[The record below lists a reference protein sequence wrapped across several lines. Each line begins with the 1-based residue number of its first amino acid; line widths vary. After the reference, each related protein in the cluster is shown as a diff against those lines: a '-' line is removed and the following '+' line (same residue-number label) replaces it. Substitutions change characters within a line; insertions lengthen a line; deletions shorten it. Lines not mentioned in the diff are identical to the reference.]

1 LGTVTERI
9 DEGAFNAPST
19 AHLQALGAA
28 ADQASLCIAILAGRD
43 LRFSYVNAAC
53 QALAP
58 GITMLGRTYRD
69 VFPEAA
75 RAGAEAALQRT
86 MDAGKTRRVERYRAP
101 VPAQA
106 DAVWQGEVV
115 PVATRAGEA
124 PALAVL
130 VENVAARMRT
140 EEALQRQQAEAARV
154 NARLNATLDAITDG
168 VLVLDREWRYTYVS
182 ERAGEILGIR
192 PADLLGGCVWDL
204 FPAAEGTRFHEGYH
218 QAVKSGRPVHFEEF
232 YPAPLNQWLECHCYP
247 GADELAVYFR
257 DVTSR
262 KRDEAERQRAYER
275 YERQVRLFD
284 GVASTTPDFVYVF
297 DLEGRFQYANR
308 RLLEVWGM
316 RIEDVVG
323 KTCRQLGYEQ
333 WHHDMHMRELAQVI
347 ATKRGLKGEVPFKA
361 PLTGIFGIYEYIFTP
376 VMGPDG
382 DVEAVAGTTR
392 DVTERKSVEE
402 RLRASEEQA
411 RRAERHLA
419 LALRAARSGDFDW
432 DAKSD
437 VNRWSDELLALY
449 GLSREQF
456 GGRSE
461 DWIAC
466 LVEEDR
472 PAGMAAIKRSFE
484 TGTFELEFRIRRADN
499 GELRWIYA
507 RAEVTFDD
515 NGAPV
520 RMIGINVD
528 ITERKHSEALAAEG
542 ERRFQAVIDAAPA
555 ALTLLR
561 PVRAPDGA
569 VVDFE
574 WQYMNRAARETIG
587 RPIHELT
594 GARIGATLPGTWEAP
609 GLFSA
614 FVRAMETGSAQTI
627 EVDSSSPGAPGTYL
641 NVAAPYESDALV
653 VWFVD
658 ISERK
663 RMEAK
668 LREAD
673 RRKDEFLATLSHELR
688 NPLAPI
694 RTAAKLLGNPRLETG
709 QLAWAQSVIQRQVGH
724 MARLLEDLLDVAR
737 ITQGKLELK
746 PEPVSLVS
754 VVDAAVEAARP
765 LLDDKRHRL
774 AIALPDTPKT
784 VQVDPT
790 RMSQVLSNLLTNAA
804 KYTDAGG
811 SVELAVV
818 DEGGML
824 RLEVRDNG
832 IGIPPQARAKLFEM
846 FSQIDSA
853 RSEGGLGIGLA
864 LVKGLVELHG
874 GTVEVQ
880 SEGAGHGSTF
890 VVSIPAH
897 AGVFPAAA
905 AAGALRANAAPARLK
920 VLIADDNADAADTL
934 AVLIGMYGHEVRVA
948 HGGRPAVSILQ
959 TFRPD
964 VAFVDI
970 GMPDLNGYE
979 VARAVRRD
987 ASTQG
992 MHLVA
997 ITGWGQEEDKRRA
1010 SAAGFDDHLTKP
1022 VDPDRVAEVLTQFV
1036 RQEQR

>member
-9 DEGAFNAPST
+9 DESALHAPST
-19 AHLQALGAA
+19 AHLQLLGAA
-28 ADQASLCIAILAGRD
+28 ADQASLCIALLAGRE

-58 GITMLGRTYRD
+58 GTPMLGRAYRD

-75 RAGAEAALQRT
+75 RAGVEAALQRAI
-86 MDAGKTRRVERYRAP
+86 DAGETLRVERYQAP
-101 VPAQA
+101 IPTQP

-115 PVATRAGEA
+115 PVAARPGEE
-124 PALAVL
+124 PSLAVF
-130 VENVAARMRT
+130 VENVTDRVRI
-140 EEALQRQQAEAARV
+140 EENLERQQAEAARA
-154 NARLNATLDAITDG
+154 NAKLNATLDSITDG
-168 VLVLDREWRYTYVS
+168 ILVLDREWRYAYVS
-182 ERAGEILGIR
+182 ERAGEILGVP
-192 PADLLGGCVWDL
+192 PADLVGGCVWDL

-218 QAVKSGRPVHFEEF
+218 RAVNSGRPVHFEEF
-232 YPAPLNQWLECHCYP
+232 YPEPLNQWLECHCYP
-247 GADELAVYFR
+247 SADELTVYFR

-323 KTCRQLGYEQ
+323 KTCLQLGYEQ

-347 ATKRGLKGEVPFKA
+347 ATRRGLKGEVPFKA
-361 PLTGIFGIYEYIFTP
+361 PLTGIFGVYEYIFTP

-382 DVEAVAGTTR
+382 EVEAIAGTTR
-392 DVTERKSVEE
+392 DVTERKSAEE

-411 RRAERHLA
+411 WRAERHLA

-432 DAKSD
+432 DAKSN

-449 GLSREQF
+449 GLSRDRF

-466 LVEEDR
+466 LVDEDR
-472 PAGMAAIKRSFE
+472 PAGMAAIKRSLE
-484 TGTFELEFRIRRADN
+484 TGTFELEFRIRRADT
-499 GELRWIYA
+499 GELRWIYG

-515 NGAPV
+515 GGAPA
-520 RMIGINVD
+520 RMLGINVD
-528 ITERKHSEALAAEG
+528 ITERKHAATIAAEG

-569 VVDFE
+569 IVDFE
-574 WQYMNRAARETIG
+574 WQYMNSAAREAIG
-587 RPIHELT
+587 RPLSELA
-594 GARIGATLPGTWEAP
+594 GARIGAVLPGTWEAP
-609 GLFSA
+609 GLFNA
-614 FVRAMETGSAQTI
+614 LVLAMETGSAQTI
-627 EVDSSSPGAPGTYL
+627 EVDSRSPGAQGTYL
-641 NVAAPYESDALV
+641 NVAAPYQDEALL

-663 RMEAK
+663 QMEAK

-774 AIALPDTPKT
+774 AIALPDAPKS
-784 VQVDPT
+784 VLVDPT
-790 RMSQVLSNLLTNAA
+790 RLSQVLSNLLTNAA

-818 DEGGML
+818 DEGGTL
-824 RLEVRDNG
+824 RFEVRDDG
-832 IGIPPQARAKLFEM
+832 IGIPQQARAKLFEM

-874 GTVEVQ
+874 GTVEVL
-880 SEGAGHGSTF
+880 SDGPGCGSTF
-890 VVSIPAH
+890 VVRIPAP
-897 AGVFPAAA
+897 AGVVPDGAVAP
-905 AAGALRANAAPARLK
+905 GALGANATPARLK
-920 VLIADDNADAADTL
+920 VLVADDNADAADTL
-934 AVLIGMYGHEVRVA
+934 AVLIGTYGHEVRVA
-948 HGGRPAVSILQ
+948 HGGRPALSMMQ

-979 VARAVRRD
+979 VARSVRHDARD
-987 ASTQG
+987 EE
-992 MHLVA
+992 MRLVA

-1010 SAAGFDDHLTKP
+1010 TEAGFDVHLTKP
-1022 VDPDRVAEVLTQFV
+1022 VDPDRVAEVLTHFV
-1036 RQEQR
+1036 GGNA